1 MLSGYEVRYL
11 DVGIQR
17 AIEDLLLGLAR
28 LKGFTCYIL
37 RVDQGSGSFVL
48 EWPLGKVQVVLQAEQ
63 LTICAYHGEIE
74 VSQCMVLSAPEETL
88 RVRLGAA
95 LHEAF
100 VAATH
105 L

>member
-28 LKGFTCYIL
+28 LKGFTCYTL
-37 RVDQGSGSFVL
+37 KVEESSASFIL
-48 EWPLGKVQVVLQAEQ
+48 EWPLGKVQVVLHAKQVNLSA
-63 LTICAYHGEIE
+63 CHGELE
-74 VSQCMVLSAPEETL
+74 VLQCTVPSEPEETL

-95 LHEAF
+95 LHDAF
-100 VAATH
+100 VVVTH

>member
-37 RVDQGSGSFVL
+37 RVDQPSGSFAL

-63 LTICAYHGEIE
+63 LTVCAQHGEVE
-74 VSQCMVLSAPEETL
+74 VLQYMVLCDPEETL

-95 LHEAF
+95 LHDAF
-100 VAATH
+100 VAVTH

>member
-28 LKGFTCYIL
+28 LKGFTRYIL
-37 RVDQGSGSFVL
+37 EIDLSSGSFVL
-48 EWPLGKVQVVLQAEQ
+48 AWNLGKVQVILQREQLDVRAFYGEAEVLQHRVPVE
-63 LTICAYHGEIE
+63 
-74 VSQCMVLSAPEETL
+74 PEETL
-88 RVRLGAA
+88 RVRLGAT
-95 LHEAF
+95 LHDAF
-100 VAATH
+100 VAVAH

>member
-1 MLSGYEVRYL
+1 MLSEYKVRYL

-28 LKGFTCYIL
+28 LKGFTCYTL
-37 RVDQGSGSFVL
+37 KVDEPSASFVL
-48 EWPLGKVQVVLQAEQ
+48 EWQLGKVQVILQAEQ
-63 LTICAYHGEIE
+63 LIVCAHHGEVE
-74 VSQCMVLSAPEETL
+74 VLQCTVPSEPEETL

-95 LHEAF
+95 LHDGF
-100 VAATH
+100 VAVTH

>member
-17 AIEDLLLGLAR
+17 AIEDLLLGLAC
-28 LKGFTCYIL
+28 LKGFTCYTL
-37 RVDQGSGSFVL
+37 KVDQASSSFAL
-48 EWPLGKVQVVLQAEQ
+48 EWSLGKVQVVLQAEQ
-63 LTICAYHGEIE
+63 LTVRAHYGKVE
-74 VSQCMVLSAPEETL
+74 VLQCTVPSEPEETL

-95 LHEAF
+95 LHDAF
-100 VAATH
+100 VAVTH

>member
-11 DVGIQR
+11 DVSIQR

-28 LKGFTCYIL
+28 LKGFTRYTL
-37 RVDQGSGSFVL
+37 KLDQSSSSFIL
-48 EWPLGKVQVVLQAEQ
+48 EWNVGKVQVVLQVEQ
-63 LTICAYHGEIE
+63 LDVRAFHGETD
-74 VSQCMVLSAPEETL
+74 VLQHQVPAEPEETL

-95 LHEAF
+95 LHDAF
-100 VAATH
+100 VAVTH